1 MTHSYYNILK
11 LVSIKN
17 YLILTFNVEIDE
29 AQRMYSQL
37 YFDYNAT
44 TPCLKEVVDCMLPYF
59 YQDFGNPSSSHHPY
73 GWLAKSA
80 IEDATLTIAKN
91 LGVSPRSLVY
101 TSGATESI
109 NMVLKGIARK
119 MQSKG
124 NHIITTK
131 LEHKAVLDTCAFLE
145 EDGFEVTYLDVDSEG
160 LISTEMLNKMLRPDT
175 ILVSILY
182 ANNETGTI
190 QPLDEI
196 SKLTH
201 ENGSLLFSDTTQA
214 LGKVDLSKV
223 FKLVDFACFS
233 AHKVYGPKGIGLVFI
248 KDNEDGN
255 GLPSLI
261 QGGGQQK
268 NQRGG
273 TLNTPLIV
281 GFSKA
286 IALANDNLKVEI
298 ERLGTLRNK
307 LEKGLLKIE
316 LAISNSTTSQRLPN
330 TVHISFPYVDGTNLL
345 TALSRQIALSNGS
358 ACNSASVE
366 PSHVLTAMGVERS
379 LAYASLR
386 LSIGRYTTE
395 SDIEKAIEIITNEV
409 AKQRDSNILWERRA
423 L

>member
-1 MTHSYYNILK
+1 
-11 LVSIKN
+11 
-17 YLILTFNVEIDE
+17 
-29 AQRMYSQL
+29 MYSQL

-44 TPCLKEVVDCMLPYF
+44 TPCSKEVVDSMLPYF

-80 IEDATLTIAKN
+80 VEDATVTIAKN
-91 LGVSPRSLVY
+91 LGISPKSLVY

-109 NMVLKGIARK
+109 NMILKGIARK

-124 NHIITTK
+124 KHIITTK
-131 LEHKAVLDTCAFLE
+131 VEHKAVLDTCAFLE

-160 LISTEMLNKMLRPDT
+160 LISIDVLNKMLRPDT

-190 QPLDEI
+190 QPLHEI

-214 LGKVDLSKV
+214 LGKVDLTNV
-223 FKLVDFACFS
+223 FKFVDFACFS

-255 GLPSLI
+255 GLPSFI
-261 QGGGQQK
+261 QGGGQQRK
-268 NQRGG
+268 QRGG
-273 TLNTPLIV
+273 TLNTPLII

-286 IALANDNLKVEI
+286 IELAYENLNI
-298 ERLGTLRNK
+298 ENQRLETLRNS
-307 LEKGLLKIE
+307 LETGLLKIE
-316 LAISNSTTSQRLPN
+316 LAISNNTTPQRLPN
-330 TVHISFPYVDGTNLL
+330 TVHVSFPYVDGENLL
-345 TALSRQIALSNGS
+345 TALSTQIAVSNGS

-386 LSIGRYTTE
+386 LSIGRYTME
-395 SDIEKAIEIITNEV
+395 RDVEKAIEIITNEV
-409 AKQRDSNILWERRA
+409 AKQRESNILWERRA